1 MKKYF
6 LFIYFIF
13 LAALIYSDNNY
24 IIERF
29 SFVLRLSV
37 SEDNYW
43 EYTVTQTP
51 YIFNENYVQFYPG
64 ETLFIEAEVLDNKI
78 IRLAVVKEITDANK
92 TIIVKFRQVT
102 KEENE
107 RIHNLMMLEIKN
119 PFNRDMEYKA
129 DIYLI
134 QYDRWINTSVIPI
147 RAGLLSF
154 ESWPDIIG
162 TIVLHDFILK

>member
-1 MKKYF
+1 VKKYF